1 MVMCSN
7 LIIPRAGGAVNYT
20 GFSAWERAENPFVMP
35 VHRLFVGMKSPA
47 RYYYSIK
54 TRRGPLRG
62 PQNAPGAGMR
72 WGFLFGG
79 LGVCDPQ
86 GCRGCRGTAPLYA
99 ALCASGGW
107 LAPWA
112 NNRLCAALQ
121 MRTPQR
127 KAGRA
132 AMSAESEEPHPAEA
146 PGPARLAAYW
156 PARAGGALRKPPRR
170 AQRARMGRRRPR
182 EAPGPPSYGG
192 RGRPSTYRATGT
204 GRRALQGWR
213 SHRRSR
219 LRPCKGCRALQR
231 LARAQPPPWRR
242 SGKRAAP
249 APTRA
254 PHLWSERSER
264 NRRGAQPR
272 GWEGVGPQAVGCGLL
287 RQQQGA
293 PLPCSRY
300 ASAGPG
306 QRAACAQPGRTFQRC
321 PGVGRRDCAACAH
334 RIARA

>member
-1 MVMCSN
+1 
-7 LIIPRAGGAVNYT
+7 
-20 GFSAWERAENPFVMP
+20 
-35 VHRLFVGMKSPA
+35 
-47 RYYYSIK
+47 
-54 TRRGPLRG
+54 
-62 PQNAPGAGMR
+62 
-72 WGFLFGG
+72 
-79 LGVCDPQ
+79 
-86 GCRGCRGTAPLYA
+86 
-99 ALCASGGW
+99 
-107 LAPWA
+107 
-112 NNRLCAALQ
+112 

-127 KAGRA
+127 KAGKRGGSVTPPRTA
-132 AMSAESEEPHPAEA
+132 AA
-146 PGPARLAAYW
+146 PGASR
-156 PARAGGALRKPPRR
+156 RSSAGGALRKPPRR

-192 RGRPSTYRATGT
+192 RGRPSTYGATGT

-219 LRPCKGCRALQR
+219 LRPCKGCRAVQR

-242 SGKRAAP
+242 SGKRAAL

-321 PGVGRRDCAACAH
+321 PGGAACERTPSARQAAGSGCKAAQSCRLH
-334 RIARA
+334 PIA